1 MKLEI
6 KNISKTYS
14 NGNKALNNVS
24 LSLESGMFGLLG
36 PNGAGKSSLMRI
48 ITTLMPPDEGSIWLN
63 DEDVTQK
70 PEKIKGTLGYL
81 PQDFGV
87 YPKVTAMD
95 LLMHI
100 AVLKGIS
107 KGKKEEAERLLDM
120 VNLYEHR
127 HRYVYDFSG
136 GMRQRFGIAQAL
148 LGDPKILIV
157 DEPTAGLDPT
167 ERNRFQ
173 NILSE
178 VAENK
183 IVLFSTHIVQD
194 ITELCKKM
202 AILNKGTVQFE
213 GSPQEA
219 LSLIKDK
226 VYEKSVEKSELE
238 TINQNYHVLSHKLK
252 YGMHFISIF
261 SDKHPQ
267 NGFEPKNPDLEDVFF
282 YLCKK

>member
-24 LSLESGMFGLLG
+24 LSLECGMFGLLG

-48 ITTLMPPDEGSIWLN
+48 ITTLMPPDEGNIWLN
-63 DEDVTQK
+63 GEDVTK
-70 PEKIKGTLGYL
+70 NPEKIKGTLGYL

-87 YPKVTAMD
+87 YPKVTALD

-107 KGKKEEAERLLDM
+107 KGKKEEAERLLNM
-120 VNLYEHR
+120 VNLFEHR

-202 AILNKGTVQFE
+202 AILNKGSVLFE
-213 GSPQEA
+213 GSPLDA
-219 LSLIKDK
+219 LNLIKNK
-226 VYEKSVEKSELE
+226 VFEKPVAKSDLE
-238 TINQNYHVLSHKLK
+238 NLNKSYNVLSHKLK
-252 YGMHFISIF
+252 YGMHFVSIF
-261 SDKHPQ
+261 SGEHPQ

>member
-14 NGNKALNNVS
+14 NGHKALNNVS
-24 LSLESGMFGLLG
+24 LVLENGMFGLLG
-36 PNGAGKSSLMRI
+36 PNGAGKSTLMRI
-48 ITTLMPPDEGSIWLN
+48 ITTLIPPDEGTILLN
-63 DEDVTQK
+63 DEDVTHK
-70 PEKIKGTLGYL
+70 PEKIKTTLGYL

-87 YPKVTAMD
+87 YPKVSALD

-100 AVLKGIS
+100 AVLKGIA
-107 KGKKEEAERLLDM
+107 KGKKEEAERLLNL

-148 LGDPKILIV
+148 LGNPEILIV

-178 VAENK
+178 VAEDK

-194 ITELCKKM
+194 ISELCKKM
-202 AILNKGTVQFE
+202 AILNKGVVQFE
-213 GSPQEA
+213 GSPHEA
-219 LSLIKDK
+219 LNLIKNK
-226 VYEKSVEKSELE
+226 VYEKHVSKSELE
-238 TINQNYHVLSHKLK
+238 SAQQTYHVLSHKLK
-252 YGMHFISIF
+252 YGMHFISIY
-261 SDKHPQ
+261 SEQHPH

-282 YLCKK
+282 YVCKK